1 MVRCPTV
8 LRGSRF
14 ALAPQDDGRASNH
27 AGAAEPTIALVVAMG
42 ENRAIGRGGD
52 LPWHLRSD
60 MRYFRKIT
68 MGKPVLM
75 GRRTFKSLP
84 RILDGRLNIVLTR
97 DLGFVA
103 PDAVMAHSLQEGLEA
118 AQRSAERTGAEE
130 IMIIGGEDV
139 FREVL
144 PQVGRIYLTEV
155 HASPDADTWFPELDM
170 GEWREISREAHAA
183 GPKDDH
189 AFSFVVLDRVHA
201 SSR

>member
-1 MVRCPTV
+1 MSLKQR
-8 LRGSRF
+8 
-14 ALAPQDDGRASNH
+14 AP
-27 AGAAEPTIALVVAMG
+27 AEPMIALVVAMG

-60 MRYFRKIT
+60 MRYFRELT

-84 RILDGRLNIVLTR
+84 RVLDGRLNIVLTR
-97 DLGFVA
+97 DRGFVA
-103 PDAVMAHSLQEGLEA
+103 PDAVVAYSLEEGLTA
-118 AQRSAERTGAEE
+118 ARASAKRTGVAE

-144 PQVGRIYLTEV
+144 PQTDRIYLTEV
-155 HASPDADTWFPELDM
+155 HAVPDADTWFPELVM
-170 GEWREISREAHAA
+170 KEWREVSREAHAA

-189 AFSFVVLDRVHA
+189 AYSFVVLDRV
-201 SSR
+201 S